1 MRTTSASAS
10 RTAIRSP
17 HAGPSIGSLLADYRS
32 GRSTPQEICARVLTG
47 IVERGDDG
55 VWISVASE
63 ADVRARCAALD
74 GFDPNAL
81 PLYGIPFGVKDSIDV
96 AGWPT
101 TLACP
106 GYAYLA
112 EQTAPVVQRLLD
124 AGAILIGKN
133 NLDQFATGL
142 NGTRTPY
149 PIPRSVFGQDLISG
163 GSSSG
168 SALAVALGEVP
179 FTVATDT
186 AGSGRVP
193 PALNGVLGFKPS
205 RGLIS
210 TVGLVPACR
219 SLDCISLI
227 AGTAGRSGAT
237 CSTSSPHPTTATRG
251 AGPRGRTTTD
261 RAPSGSGCRTSP
273 NWSSSATRRWRP
285 PTPTPAAGRRTR
297 SPRSTP
303 PLAPFLQA
311 GELLYSGP
319 VGRRAAGRVRR
330 LPRRASRRRAAG
342 DRHHHQ
348 RRRAVRRGRRVPR
361 RSTGWPS

>member
-1 MRTTSASAS
+1 M
-10 RTAIRSP
+10 
-17 HAGPSIGSLLADYRS
+17 
-32 GRSTPQEICARVLTG
+32 
-47 IVERGDDG
+47 
-55 VWISVASE
+55 
-63 ADVRARCAALD
+63 
-74 GFDPNAL
+74 
-81 PLYGIPFGVKDSIDV
+81 KDSIDV

-106 GYAYLA
+106 GYAYVA

-142 NGTRTPY
+142 NGTRTPH

-205 RGLIS
+205 RGLLS

-227 AGTAGRSGAT
+227 AGTPGDLAYVFDIVAAPDDRDPWS
-237 CSTSSPHPTTATRG
+237 R
-251 AGPRGRTTTD
+251 PRGRTTTD
-261 RAPSGSGCRTSP
+261 VNSVRVGLPDFAELEFFGDH
-273 NWSSSATRRWRP
+273 AM
-285 PTPTPAAGRRTR
+285 AAAHADAR
-297 SPRSTP
+297 SRVANTFTVVTP

-319 VGRRAAGRVRR
+319 WVAERLAEFGDFLADHPDDVLPVIATIISGGARFDAVDVFRAQYRLAELKAVVARLFTGWTCSCCRRSGPRSPCPRCWATPSRPTPSSVTTPTSAICSTSAR
-330 LPRRASRRRAAG
+330 LPYRPARPVMAA
-342 DRHHHQ
+342 RP
-348 RRRAVRRGRRVPR
+348 A
-361 RSTGWPS
+361 